1 MLGVTAAVG
10 DCAPVVDGGWG
21 PVRWMVTGAG
31 GALGHDLVAR
41 LAAPDVPPSDTVC
54 AHPRSALDVTDDGA
68 VREAVHAWAAAPG
81 EGPAVLVNA
90 SAYTAVDRAETDDEA
105 AAAAWAVNAEAP
117 GLLAAA
123 CAEVGAVMVHV
134 STDYVLGPLPGGE
147 RRPLE
152 PDDPSAPAGV
162 YARSKLAGEE
172 RVRAALPGAHH
183 VVRTAWLYG
192 ATGPNFVRTM
202 ARLARER
209 DTLDVVDDQ
218 HGSPTW
224 TADLADGLV
233 ALARSSAPPG
243 TRHAAGGGATTWC
256 GFARAVFAELGADP
270 ERVRPC
276 DTASFP
282 RPAPRPAWSVLSDAS
297 WRAAGLAPLP
307 AWRDALRAAVARH
320 PDLLLG

>member
-1 MLGVTAAVG
+1 M
-10 DCAPVVDGGWG
+10 
-21 PVRWMVTGAG
+21 RWMVTGAG
-31 GALGHDLVAR
+31 GALGSDLVAR
-41 LAAPDVPPSDTVC
+41 LGAPGAAGAPPTDTVT
-54 AHPRSALDVTDDGA
+54 ALTRADLDVTDPGA
-68 VREAVHAWAAAPG
+68 VRAAVRAWLGAPG

-90 SAYTAVDRAETDDEA
+90 AAYTAVDLAETDPA
-105 AAAAWAVNAEAP
+105 AAGRARAVNAEAP

-123 CAEVGAVMVHV
+123 CAQGGASMIHV

-152 PDDPSAPAGV
+152 PDDPTAPAGV
-162 YARSKLAGEE
+162 YAATKLEGEQ
-172 RVRAALPGAHH
+172 RVRAVLPDAHH

-224 TADLADGLV
+224 TADLADGIV
-233 ALARSSAPPG
+233 ALARSAAPAG
-243 TRHAAGGGATTWC
+243 TRHAAGGGATTWW
-256 GFARAVFAELGADP
+256 GFARAVFEELGADP
-270 ERVRPC
+270 DRVRPC

-282 RPAPRPAWSVLSDAS
+282 RPAARPAWSVLSDAS

-307 AWRDALRAAVARH
+307 PWREALHRAAVHH
-320 PDLLLG
+320 PALLLG